1 MARKWCNHLNGEDF
15 EADLLLDALPVVEC
29 PSLSN
34 SSKAEEL
41 KELKMNVLFLLF
53 VIAIL
58 LVLIFWELSKIN
70 SRLKKTLVP
79 LPDAAKD
86 KPRSEP

>member
-1 MARKWCNHLNGEDF
+1 MIVQF
-15 EADLLLDALPVVEC
+15 V
-29 PSLSN
+29 
-34 SSKAEEL
+34 
-41 KELKMNVLFLLF
+41 LF

-79 LPDAAKD
+79 LDMMNYNKLTKSSQRD
-86 KPRSEP
+86 HDLLGEERNVQR

>member
-1 MARKWCNHLNGEDF
+1 
-15 EADLLLDALPVVEC
+15 
-29 PSLSN
+29 
-34 SSKAEEL
+34 
-41 KELKMNVLFLLF
+41 LLF

-79 LPDAAKD
+79 
-86 KPRSEP
+86 PRTSGRTTNIKNPEIARPKLGGFGGRTNSVTPVASGGKAECHTPQF

>member
-1 MARKWCNHLNGEDF
+1 MI
-15 EADLLLDALPVVEC
+15 VQ
-29 PSLSN
+29 
-34 SSKAEEL
+34 
-41 KELKMNVLFLLF
+41 FLLF

-79 LPDAAKD
+79 LDMMNALSKAH
-86 KPRSEP
+86 SEH